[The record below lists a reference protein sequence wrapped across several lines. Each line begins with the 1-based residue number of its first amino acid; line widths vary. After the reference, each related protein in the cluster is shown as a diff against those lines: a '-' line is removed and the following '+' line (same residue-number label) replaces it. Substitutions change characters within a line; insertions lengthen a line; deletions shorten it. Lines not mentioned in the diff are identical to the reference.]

1 MFIDF
6 FHGLRKQGIRV
17 TLQEW
22 LTFLETLQR
31 GLIRESVDDLYHVG
45 RAILV
50 KHEAEYDLYDQV
62 FLHVFGNAPAPE
74 PITDDVL
81 DWLENPIL
89 PRALTPE
96 EQLRLSDLQQSLEE
110 MMKAFEERLRQQNER
125 HDGGSHWVGTGGTSA
140 FGSGG
145 FHPGGIR
152 VGEGGGSMSARLVAA
167 KRQFQNYRHDR
178 VLDVR
183 GLQVALKKLRRLKRV
198 GLDDELD
205 IDETID
211 ATCRNGGD
219 IEMVF
224 QSPRTNEARMLL
236 LMDAGGSMTPHARLV
251 SSLFSAA
258 HGLQHFKSFQHFY
271 FHNCPYSTLYRDIQR
286 RETVPTPELLR
297 KVDED
302 TYLVIVGDATMH
314 PVELTDP
321 WGAIDYGHHNDT
333 TGLEWLRRLK
343 GRLRHAIWLNPLKEA
358 WWNAPSLLMVRQLF
372 PMYPLTVTG
381 LEEAVDQ
388 LLQTRPIQ

>member
-6 FHGLRKQGIRV
+6 FHGLRRHGIGV

-22 LTFLETLQR
+22 LTFLEALHK

-45 RAILV
+45 RAVLV

-62 FLHVFGNAPAPE
+62 FLHTFGDAPAP
-74 PITDDVL
+74 PAVTQDVL
-81 DWLENPIL
+81 DWLDDPIL
-89 PRALTPE
+89 PRPLTPE
-96 EQLRLSDLQQSLEE
+96 ERQRLNALQQDLEE
-110 MMKAFEERLRQQNER
+110 LMRAFEERLAQQKER
-125 HDGGSHWVGTGGTSA
+125 HDGGSHWVGTGGTSP

-152 VGEGGGSMSARLVAA
+152 VGDGGGSMSARLIAA

-178 VLDVR
+178 VLDIR
-183 GLQVALKKLRRLKRV
+183 GLQIALKKLRRLKRV
-198 GLDDELD
+198 GQEEELD
-205 IDETID
+205 LDETVG

-219 IEMVF
+219 IELVF
-224 QSPRTNEARMLL
+224 QSPRANEARLLL

-258 HGLQHFKSFQHFY
+258 HGLQHFKSFQHLY
-271 FHNCPYSTLYRDIQR
+271 FHNCPYSTLFSDIQR
-286 RETVPTPELLR
+286 QDAMPTHELLR
-297 KVDED
+297 SIDED

-314 PVELTDP
+314 PAELTEP
-321 WGAIDYGHHNDT
+321 WGAIDYWHHNET
-333 TGLEWLRRLK
+333 SGIEWLRRLRA
-343 GRLRHAIWLNPLKEA
+343 RLRHAVWLNPLREA
-358 WWNAPSLLMVRQLF
+358 WWNAPSLLMVRRLF
-372 PMYPLTVTG
+372 PMYPLTVSG
-381 LEEAVDQ
+381 LEDAVEQ